1 MKRMTKG
8 QLTFLIA
15 CLGKHLITEE
25 KKFMYKVLNDH
36 AAPSLKESFYE
47 RNVMQ
52 NKYNLR
58 NSEYDLT
65 IPRPRTE
72 YLRRSF
78 KYSGAMLWND
88 LSFAAKSASSLDSF
102 KREVNLNYM

>member
-1 MKRMTKG
+1 
-8 QLTFLIA
+8 
-15 CLGKHLITEE
+15 
-25 KKFMYKVLNDH
+25 MYKVLNDH

-52 NKYNLR
+52 NRYNLS
-58 NSEYDLT
+58 NSEYLLT

-78 KYSGAMLWND
+78 KYSGSMLWND
-88 LSFAAKSASSLDSF
+88 LSFASKSASSLDSF
-102 KREVNLNYM
+102 KREVNLN

>member
-1 MKRMTKG
+1 
-8 QLTFLIA
+8 
-15 CLGKHLITEE
+15 
-25 KKFMYKVLNDH
+25 
-36 AAPSLKESFYE
+36 
-47 RNVMQ
+47 MQ
-52 NKYNLR
+52 NRYNLR

-72 YLRRSF
+72 HLRRSF

-102 KREVNLNYM
+102 KREVNLN